1 MRKAF
6 YMRILLMI
14 AVSLNIYSS
23 VHAQNTYEIKANIK
37 PFNKGHLYLAYH
49 FGNKQYLI
57 DSAKIEPTGDALFTG
72 TKKLQGGVYLI
83 VFPEKMDG
91 LNA

>member
-6 YMRILLMI
+6 YMRIL
-14 AVSLNIYSS
+14 SLITIFAHCSLINF
-23 VHAQNTYEIKANIK
+23 AQNAYEIKANIK

-57 DSAKIEPTGDALFTG
+57 DSAKIEPSGDAVFTG

-91 LNA
+91 